1 MVGEKLAS
9 TVDEVAQLLG
19 ISRSSAY
26 QAVHSGEIP
35 SLRIGRRY
43 LVPKQALDEMLRV
56 TPIVSEPTESEGKP
70 DGLTSGRR

>member
-1 MVGEKLAS
+1 MVNEKLAF

-43 LVPKQALDEMLRV
+43 LVPKQALDELLRA
-56 TPIVSEPTESEGKP
+56 TPTVSEPAESEGKS
-70 DGLTSGRR
+70 DGLTSARR